1 MESKTPEK
9 KNVFESLWS
18 KITKKAFWKKWW
30 PAFAGGAA
38 VIAIVITLII
48 VLGGDDASGS
58 NNKNSVYNN
67 ETDPLVF
74 ATLEVDKVFNPF
86 FSTSATDSNVVGMT
100 QLGMLSNDKDGNYT
114 YGDNEAAVTKDLA
127 IITEGTPDVDQTTTY
142 YFVLKNDVRFS
153 NGSYLTMKDVL
164 FNLYVYLD
172 PAYTGSSTI
181 YSTDIVGLK
190 AYRTQ
195 TENEKEQDAFML
207 QFQTEASTRI
217 DALVDAA
224 NDIFS
229 EHNDLNSDSFKEK
242 LQEYS
247 ANGPAY
253 AHLVEDYEKALE
265 LFKEE
270 LNNDWSNSL
279 NSYDQITF
287 SDKEGTVYKNLLTTD
302 VEAFLYNEGYIV
314 WDRNEGELL
323 YYADNKENVLT
334 WSKERAIEFV
344 YNANI
349 PHDIAIVVQYWA
361 TSTTLSS
368 YLTNLA
374 MESYFQNAD
383 ILFQN
388 ISGIKFANR
397 TEPVT
402 VNGVTYGVPTY
413 TADGQAQGN
422 EVLSI
427 TIHDVDPKAIWNF
440 AFSVAPLYY
449 YSDKEHIDAFDYKSN
464 FGVER
469 GSQTFMENV
478 VKNPSKLGVP
488 VGAGPYAASKS
499 SGGIDSVTAGEFYD
513 KGVIYF
519 ERNPYYIM
527 GPATIK
533 KMRYQVVSSTQ
544 MLNAL
549 YNKEIDFAEPNANPE
564 TIAELDGKKDDGIGN
579 KSIQTAG
586 YGYIGINAGKVP
598 DMAIRQAIMHSINT
612 QECVDYYQTTAEA
625 IYRPMS
631 KSSWAYPKKATAYYP
646 YIGGKIPEDLSVVNP
661 AYRDYVMA
669 CGKSAGDTFTKEEQQ
684 AFIISLVEGAGF
696 TLDANGVYVKGTHS
710 LKYTF
715 TIAGE
720 ETDHPAWQAMWHAG
734 EFLNEIGFQI
744 NVTTDS
750 NALKKLSTGDLT
762 VWAAA
767 WGSTIDPDMYQVY
780 HIESNASSTLNWGY
794 KQIKLNV
801 GGKYDAEKA
810 LVEELSE
817 LIDKARKTTDQK
829 IRENLYAEALDIVM
843 QLAIEL
849 PTYQR
854 DDLFAFNTDKID
866 VSTLTP
872 EDQLSPYKGL
882 TGDIHNISLILEQ

>member
-1 MESKTPEK
+1 M
-9 KNVFESLWS
+9 N
-18 KITKKAFWKKWW
+18 KAFFKKWW
-30 PAFAGGAA
+30 PAFAAGAVLIA
-38 VIAIVITLII
+38 VVVTLVI
-48 VLGGDDASGS
+48 VLG
-58 NNKNSVYNN
+58 NNKDKTVYDN

-74 ATLEVDKVFNPF
+74 STLEVDKVFNPF
-86 FSTSATDSNVVGMT
+86 FSTSATDSSVVGMT
-100 QLGMLSNDKDGNYT
+100 QLGMLSNNKDGNYT
-114 YGDNEAAVTKDLA
+114 YGDNEAAVTKDLQ
-127 IITEGTPDVDQTTTY
+127 IITQGTPEVDQTTTY
-142 YFVLKNDVRFS
+142 YFVLKNNVRFS
-153 NGSYLTMKDVL
+153 NGSYLTIKDVL

-195 TENEKEQDAFML
+195 AENEKEQDAFMV
-207 QFQTEASTRI
+207 QFQVDASARI

-224 NDIFS
+224 TDILTEF
-229 EHNDLNSDSFKEK
+229 NDLDNDGFKAK
-242 LQEYS
+242 LEEYT
-247 ANGPAY
+247 AY
-253 AHLVEDYEKALE
+253 GDAYTHLVEDYEKALE
-265 LFKEE
+265 LFREE

-279 NSYDQITF
+279 NSYDQIVF
-287 SDKEGTVYKNLLTTD
+287 SDKDGKVYKNLLTTD

-314 WDRNEGELL
+314 WNRNDGKLE
-323 YYADNKENVLT
+323 YNADTKEKVLT
-334 WSKERAIEFV
+334 WTKDQAIEFV
-344 YNANI
+344 YKANI
-349 PHDIAIVVQYWA
+349 PYDIVTVVQYWA
-361 TSTTLSS
+361 TAANLSS
-368 YLTNLA
+368 YLTNVA
-374 MESYFQNAD
+374 MENYFQNAT
-383 ILFQN
+383 IKFPN

-397 TEPVT
+397 TEAVT
-402 VNGVTYGVPTY
+402 VNGVSYPVPTY
-413 TADGQAQGN
+413 NAQGQAESH

-440 AFSVAPLYY
+440 AFSVAPMYY
-449 YSDKEHIDAFDYKSN
+449 YSDQAHIDAFDFESN

-469 GSQTFMENV
+469 GSQSFMENV
-478 VKNPSKLGVP
+478 VKNPAKLGVP

-499 SGGIDSVTAGEFYD
+499 SGGIENVKAGDFYD

-527 GPATIK
+527 GPALIRQV
-533 KMRYQVVSSTQ
+533 RYQVVSATQ

-549 YNKEIDFAEPNANPE
+549 YNKEIDFAEPNAKPE
-564 TIAELDGKKDDGIGN
+564 TIEELDGKKNQGIGN
-579 KSIQTAG
+579 ESIQTAG

-598 DMAIRQAIMHSINT
+598 DMAVRQAIMHTINT
-612 QECVDYYQTTAEA
+612 QECVDYYETTAEA
-625 IYRPMS
+625 IYRSMS
-631 KSSWAYPKKATAYYP
+631 KSSWAYPDKATSYYP
-646 YIGGKIPEDLSVVNP
+646 YIGGKVPEDLSVVNP
-661 AYRDYVMA
+661 AYRNYVLEL
-669 CGKSAGDTFTKEEQQ
+669 GKKAGDTFTKEEQQ
-684 AFIISLVEGAGF
+684 AFIISLVEGAGY
-696 TLDANGVYVKGTHS
+696 TLDANGVYVKGNHT

-734 EFLNEIGFQI
+734 EFLNEVGFQI
-744 NVTTDS
+744 NVTTDA

-801 GGKYDAEKA
+801 GGKYDVEKA
-810 LVEELSE
+810 LIEELSE
-817 LIDKARKTTDQK
+817 LIDDARKTTDEK
-829 IRENLYAEALDIVM
+829 VRKNLYAQALDIVM

-866 VSTLTP
+866 VDSLTP
-872 EDQLSPYKGL
+872 ESERTSYKGL
-882 TGDIHNISLILEQ
+882 TSDIHTVSLNTER